1 MNTINKEVS
10 LLEEENQNMNTSLK
24 LFEITKQN
32 AEEYCTYIRKYKECT
47 EAYFEKL
54 SKLTYNIKKDNT
66 IANNN
71 LNISSIFS
79 ILNKIPQLVKV
90 QIDGIKKFVE
100 SLDLTIKPL
109 ESVLKNEINSLEEP
123 KKQFEENK
131 KKYIRNM
138 TKHKKIM
145 DILSQTEKKIIKYYL
160 SKKKQKDYID
170 EKNIMINSLKEAK
183 IMEKEFFE
191 ANGGDKNYHEI
202 FQEESLKNID
212 EIKSHIRIILENLNS
227 CIYFFLCVFYDCYS
241 PCVTLVNDY
250 KNEINSKSIDTKNLI
265 NNNMF
270 IKTYKPEELPCDK
283 YVIKILNSPQIKK
296 LSYSIDITNY
306 NTPKFNF
313 INLINIFNKD
323 AEISEDEIFSNLNKI
338 DLLGIAKKMY
348 KNFKLV
354 SKTNYDIKS
363 EEEKIKVKNITD
375 KLILMKKYKK
385 NNKSNEEI
393 TKEEINKEEI
403 KELLDLVKKKENS
416 EIFLTR
422 LNKIRSY
429 GNFEYNKKIF
439 DDILNIFLIILEHV
453 EIDKD
458 TFIIQ
463 FCLILSQT
471 FYYIEKG
478 QKEYLYKFIKHHEI
492 FHSEEMWEKL
502 LDYIISEKT
511 EQFNEIEYKIQKN
524 NDNEEKKKQK
534 YVELIFAQL
543 IAVIHNMIDFEF
555 DLEKIKK
562 IMVDYINKYNLS
574 ETHKQI
580 IMDMISSKMK
590 DINEIEE
597 KNNEK

>member
-1 MNTINKEVS
+1 MNTINKEVT
-10 LLEEENQNMNTSLK
+10 LFEEENQNMNTSLK
-24 LFEITKQN
+24 LFEIMKQN
-32 AEEYCTYIRKYKECT
+32 AEEYCTYIKKYKECT
-47 EAYFEKL
+47 GAYFEKL

-66 IANNN
+66 IVNSN

-109 ESVLKNEINSLEEP
+109 ENVLKNEINSLEEP
-123 KKQFEENK
+123 KRQFEENK
-131 KKYIRNM
+131 KKYLRNM

-160 SKKKQKDYID
+160 SKKKQKDYNE
-170 EKNIMINSLKEAK
+170 EKNIMINSLKDAK

-191 ANGGDKNYHEI
+191 ANGGDKNYHGI

-227 CIYFFLCVFYDCYS
+227 CVYFFLCVFNDCYT
-241 PCVTLVNDY
+241 PCVILGKDY
-250 KNEINSKSIDTKNLI
+250 KNEIDSKSINTKNLI
-265 NNNMF
+265 NDNMF
-270 IKTYKPEELPCDK
+270 IKTYKPEELPSDK
-283 YVIKILNSPQIKK
+283 YVIKILNSPQINK
-296 LSYSIDITNY
+296 LSYSIDITND

-313 INLINIFNKD
+313 TSLINIFIKD
-323 AEISEDEIFSNLNKI
+323 DEISEDEIFSNLNKI

-348 KNFKLV
+348 RNFKLV
-354 SKTNYDIKS
+354 SKTNYDINS

-393 TKEEINKEEI
+393 ITKEEI
-403 KELLDLVKKKENS
+403 KELFDLVEKKENS

-439 DDILNIFLIILEHV
+439 DDLIKIFLIIIEHI

-458 TFIIQ
+458 SFIIQ

-478 QKEYLYKFIKHHEI
+478 QKQYLYKFIKNHKI
-492 FHSEEMWEKL
+492 FHLEEMWQKL
-502 LDYIISEKT
+502 LDYIISEKI
-511 EQFNEIEYKIQKN
+511 EQFNEIEYKIQN
-524 NDNEEKKKQK
+524 NNEEKKKEK

-555 DLEKIKK
+555 DLEKTKK
-562 IMVDYINKYNLS
+562 IMLDYIDKYNLS
-574 ETHKQI
+574 ETHKEI

-590 DINEIEE
+590 DIKKTED

>member
-1 MNTINKEVS
+1 MNTINKEVT
-10 LLEEENQNMNTSLK
+10 LFEEENQNMNTSLK
-24 LFEITKQN
+24 LFEIMKQN
-32 AEEYCTYIRKYKECT
+32 AEEYCTYIKKYKECT
-47 EAYFEKL
+47 GAYFEKL

-66 IANNN
+66 IVNSN

-109 ESVLKNEINSLEEP
+109 ENVLKNEINSLEEP
-123 KKQFEENK
+123 KRQFEENK
-131 KKYIRNM
+131 KKYLRNM

-160 SKKKQKDYID
+160 SKKKQKDYNE
-170 EKNIMINSLKEAK
+170 EKNIMINSLKDAK

-191 ANGGDKNYHEI
+191 ANGGDKNYHGI

-227 CIYFFLCVFYDCYS
+227 CVYFFLCVFNDCYT
-241 PCVTLVNDY
+241 PCVTLGKEY
-250 KNEINSKSIDTKNLI
+250 KNEIDSKSINTKNLI
-265 NNNMF
+265 NDNMF
-270 IKTYKPEELPCDK
+270 IKTYKPEELPSDK
-283 YVIKILNSPQIKK
+283 YVIKILNSPQINK
-296 LSYSIDITNY
+296 LSYSIDITND

-313 INLINIFNKD
+313 TSLINIFIKD
-323 AEISEDEIFSNLNKI
+323 DEISEDEIFSNLNKI

-348 KNFKLV
+348 RNFKLV
-354 SKTNYDIKS
+354 SKTNYDINS

-393 TKEEINKEEI
+393 ITKEEI
-403 KELLDLVKKKENS
+403 KELFDLVEKKENS

-439 DDILNIFLIILEHV
+439 DDLIKIFLIIIEHI

-458 TFIIQ
+458 SFIIQ

-478 QKEYLYKFIKHHEI
+478 QKEYLYKFIKNHKI
-492 FHSEEMWEKL
+492 FHLEEMWQKL
-502 LDYIISEKT
+502 LDYIISEKI
-511 EQFNEIEYKIQKN
+511 EQFNEIEYKIQN
-524 NDNEEKKKQK
+524 NNEEKKKEK

-555 DLEKIKK
+555 DLEKTKK
-562 IMVDYINKYNLS
+562 IMLDYIDKYNLS
-574 ETHKQI
+574 ETHKEI

-590 DINEIEE
+590 DIKKTED